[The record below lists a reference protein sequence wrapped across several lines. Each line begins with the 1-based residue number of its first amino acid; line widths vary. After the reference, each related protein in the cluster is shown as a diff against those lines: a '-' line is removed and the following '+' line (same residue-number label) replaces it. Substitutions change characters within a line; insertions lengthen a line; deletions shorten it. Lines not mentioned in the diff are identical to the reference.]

1 MLEVYRSTWPLT
13 LRHAPTS
20 VTGVDMPLRTA
31 SAGLAM
37 AALVPLVTLTLA
49 CRTNG
54 RRDRS
59 ADARSRGDF
68 ESAASYQAE
77 VEEGLGAAVAIL
89 IDTSGSMRDAA
100 PGDSRP
106 KYVVA
111 QEALEA
117 TLDATDA
124 FVARRP
130 DFPIK
135 IGLYSFSSSV
145 RTLLTIQ
152 PYDRATIRFALARL
166 PQPGGGTAIGEA
178 LREAR
183 PDLYRAGVFRK
194 YLLVVTD
201 GENTSGRSPD
211 RVAREIFR
219 KSEGAVQVYFVAF
232 DTSLEKFAFLK
243 DVGGDVIGAGTGAE
257 LRTALDG
264 IYQGKILAEAPAAG
278 EREPVRK

>member
-1 MLEVYRSTWPLT
+1 
-13 LRHAPTS
+13 
-20 VTGVDMPLRTA
+20 MPLRTA
-31 SAGLAM
+31 SASLAM

-49 CRTNG
+49 CRANV

-59 ADARSRGDF
+59 AEARSGADF
-68 ESAASYQAE
+68 ESAASYQAD

-89 IDTSGSMRDAA
+89 IDTSGSMRDDA

-117 TLDATDA
+117 TLDATEA
-124 FVARRP
+124 FIAKRP

-135 IGLYSFSSSV
+135 IGIYSFSSGV
-145 RTLLTIQ
+145 RTLLPIQ
-152 PYDRATIRFALARL
+152 RYDRAATRDALARL
-166 PQPGGGTAIGEA
+166 PRPGGGTAIGDA

-201 GENTSGRSPD
+201 GENTSGRSPEEA
-211 RVAREIFR
+211 AREIW
-219 KSEGAVQVYFVAF
+219 S
-232 DTSLEKFAFLK
+232 
-243 DVGGDVIGAGTGAE
+243 
-257 LRTALDG
+257 
-264 IYQGKILAEAPAAG
+264 
-278 EREPVRK
+278 